1 MTEEK
6 NVLLKIKK
14 QNLSDNKNVKISKLL
29 QECREVEKIDIGDD
43 VSKKI
48 HQTDSRKNS

>member
-1 MTEEK
+1 
-6 NVLLKIKK
+6 VLINIKK

-29 QECREVEKIDIGDD
+29 EECREIEKIEIGDE